1 MKSFPTHNFR
11 SDRSARFRLRT
22 CGLLLFLSL
31 FVTSCTKDLVTSR
44 YSTEHYVNI
53 VFSPISAF
61 LPLQQVLGSPGF
73 GNPGECAVIR
83 KYSTKV
89 TITSSTQ
96 QAFDCTD
103 ALVMRGSLGCG
114 GLIVGTDYDSQYYAY
129 DLACPNCNQA
139 QFRLTVPFD
148 GRGIV
153 TCDHCHISYNLNN
166 YGSIQSTEGNTL
178 HSNPRGL
185 FCYQITYDGTSV
197 TIYN

>member
-1 MKSFPTHNFR
+1 MPPL
-11 SDRSARFRLRT
+11 LRA
-22 CGLLLFLSL
+22 CSLFLLLPL
-31 FVTSCTKDLVTSR
+31 FISACSKDLVTSR

-53 VFSPISAF
+53 VFSPITAF
-61 LPLQQVLGSPGF
+61 LPLQQVLGTPGF

-89 TITSSTQ
+89 TISSSTRQ
-96 QAFDCTD
+96 EFDCTD

-114 GLIVGTDYDSQYYAY
+114 GLIVGTNYDSQYYAY
-129 DLACPNCNQA
+129 DLACPNCDQA
-139 QFRLTVPFD
+139 QYRLTVPFD

-153 TCDHCHISYNLNN
+153 TCDHCKISYNLNN

-185 FCYQITYDGTSV
+185 FNYQITFDGTSV
-197 TIYN
+197 AIFN